1 MAKSKSIWSPETAW
15 LVNIV
20 AIGNPSSTCA
30 KLHCGSK
37 QQYRDHALQSLII
50 ACSCHAYI
58 FMFFVHILFMVNH
71 TINATPLERLHNITP

>member
-37 QQYRDHALQSLII
+37 QQ
-50 ACSCHAYI
+50 
-58 FMFFVHILFMVNH
+58 
-71 TINATPLERLHNITP
+71 